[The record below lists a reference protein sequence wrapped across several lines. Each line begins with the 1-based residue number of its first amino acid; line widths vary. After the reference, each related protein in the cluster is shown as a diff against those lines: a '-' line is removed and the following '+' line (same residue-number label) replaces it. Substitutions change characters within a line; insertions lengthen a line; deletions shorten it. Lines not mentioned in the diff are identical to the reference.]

1 MDKINEIKNSYRQT
15 CDKIFQKENTLEIK
29 DLESIENILMNDNT
43 EPKIVLCYLKLIQKF
58 RKEDFLNQIEK
69 YEYFLSKEVINKE
82 FPTLFKKEISSSD
95 MFYQLFQE
103 ILNFSDSMTLADKIC
118 FYNKLVSI
126 DSRYNNIKG
135 FVDYNINKEL
145 TIFILVTN
153 IKKDIAKYVN
163 EIKKYQI
170 NQDEPIIKFQQRK
183 LKESQI
189 FKKVEDYKINIE
201 LQKPTNEELEIH
213 RRIKQFNKNYNNENI
228 DEIIG
233 QLKEK

>member
-1 MDKINEIKNSYRQT
+1 
-15 CDKIFQKENTLEIK
+15 
-29 DLESIENILMNDNT
+29 
-43 EPKIVLCYLKLIQKF
+43 
-58 RKEDFLNQIEK
+58 
-69 YEYFLSKEVINKE
+69 
-82 FPTLFKKEISSSD
+82 
-95 MFYQLFQE
+95 MFYQLFQG
-103 ILNFSDSMTLADKIC
+103 ILNYSDSMTPADKIC

-135 FVDYNINKEL
+135 FVDYDTNKEL

-153 IKKDIAKYVN
+153 IKKGIAKYVN

-170 NQDEPIIKFQQRK
+170 NQDDPIIKFQQRK

-189 FKKVEDYKINIE
+189 FKKVEDYKLNKE
-201 LQKPTNEELEIH
+201 LQKPTNVELEIYQ
-213 RRIKQFNKNYNNENI
+213 RIKQFNKNYNNENI